1 MPQPSVSGSSSPT
14 CFSKRWPGG
23 HGSRCGVRGWGA
35 ARAAAA
41 RGIQRG
47 RRRLAMLVASRRG
60 GLFWKE
66 NQEEKD
72 TTDRRGRWLIAS
84 SRGTPCPRRRA
95 PPAPPGAAS
104 EPRPPPSSQPRLP
117 VPPPWGI
124 ADIRGWITSGATR
137 HLTRRPFGVGSPSP
151 PDPSRRRDSPDFN
164 GTPFATHPVS
174 SS

>member
-1 MPQPSVSGSSSPT
+1 M
-14 CFSKRWPGG
+14 
-23 HGSRCGVRGWGA
+23 
-35 ARAAAA
+35 
-41 RGIQRG
+41 
-47 RRRLAMLVASRRG
+47 
-60 GLFWKE
+60 FWKE

-84 SRGTPCPRRRA
+84 SRGTPCPRCRA

-137 HLTRRPFGVGSPSP
+137 HLTRHPFGAGSPPP
-151 PDPSRRRDSPDFN
+151 PDPSQRRPSRRAALGLTPPAARLERSWRPSGVGRRRRCLTMIVASVWGGLLWKENQRERKRD
-164 GTPFATHPVS
+164 TTV
-174 SS
+174 